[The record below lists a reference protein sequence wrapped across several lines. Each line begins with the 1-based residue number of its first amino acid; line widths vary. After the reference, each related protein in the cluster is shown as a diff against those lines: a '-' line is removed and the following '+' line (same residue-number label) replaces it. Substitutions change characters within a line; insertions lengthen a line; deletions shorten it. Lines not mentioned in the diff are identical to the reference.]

1 MYPDGRQKI
10 SLYDEKGNRVG
21 KAYIHIKTQD
31 GVACVIV
38 ESDNRTNPVEHI
50 ASLWETL
57 HPILCT
63 NTNVNVYID
72 LSDLYGLNNASWL
85 YKLDFQTDGNRLT
98 EVNTVRVSKWS
109 DIADKFTRRL
119 LQDYLFE
126 KLSYQLY
133 G

>member
-1 MYPDGRQKI
+1 MYPDDRQKVN
-10 SLYDEKGNRVG
+10 LYDEKGNRVG
-21 KAYIHIKTQD
+21 KACIHIKTQD
-31 GVACVIV
+31 GITCIIV
-38 ESDNRTNPVEHI
+38 ESDNKTNPVEYVT
-50 ASLWETL
+50 SLWEVL
-57 HPILCT
+57 QPILYT
-63 NTNVNVYID
+63 DANVNVYVD

-85 YKLDFQTDGNRLT
+85 YKLDFQTDGNRLI

-109 DIADKFTRRL
+109 DIADKLTRRL